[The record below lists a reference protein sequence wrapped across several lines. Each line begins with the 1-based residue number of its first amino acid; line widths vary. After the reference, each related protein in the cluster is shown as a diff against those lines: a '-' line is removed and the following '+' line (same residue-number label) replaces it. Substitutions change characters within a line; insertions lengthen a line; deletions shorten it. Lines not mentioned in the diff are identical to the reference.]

1 MDSNSSSRLISVYAD
16 GACKHNPGP
25 ASWGIVVV
33 ANGIVQEE
41 ANGFLGHQTNQVAE
55 LSAAIEGLSRTAP
68 GTTLE
73 LVSDSQY
80 VLKGLTE
87 WRKGW
92 ERRGWLNAKREP
104 VANQTLWQ
112 RLFAL
117 ADARTVRVRWVKGH
131 NGDTYN
137 ERCDV
142 LANQAIKAA
151 RAVA

>member
-1 MDSNSSSRLISVYAD
+1 MKSNESTRLISVYTD
-16 GACKHNPGP
+16 GACKGNPGP
-25 ASWGIVVV
+25 ASWGVVVV
-33 ANGIVQEE
+33 AQGMAQEE
-41 ANGFLGHQTNQVAE
+41 ASGFLGHQTNQVAE

-92 ERRGWLNAKREP
+92 ERRGWLTSKGEP

-117 ADARTVRVRWVKGH
+117 ADARKVRVRWVKGH
-131 NGDTYN
+131 NGDIFN
-137 ERCDV
+137 ERADA
-142 LANQAIKAA
+142 LANQAIADA
-151 RAVA
+151 RAAA

>member
-1 MDSNSSSRLISVYAD
+1 MISNSSSRIISVYSD
-16 GACKHNPGP
+16 GGCAGNPGP
-25 ASWGIVVV
+25 ASWGIVIVS
-33 ANGIVQEE
+33 NGEVLQE
-41 ANGFLGHQTNQVAE
+41 AKGFLGQATNQVAE

-92 ERRGWLNAKREP
+92 VRRGWLNSKGEP

-117 ADARTVRVRWVKGH
+117 ADARKVRVRWVKGH
-131 NGDTYN
+131 NGDTFN
-137 ERCDV
+137 ERCDK
-142 LANQAIKAA
+142 LANQAIAEA
-151 RAVA
+151 RAAA